1 MKTSFLGIRDIPN
14 GTVETIYNKVV
25 EMLMEANLDLKHK
38 LTGNNSFM
46 IYYCT
51 NTSLLLETN
60 LFLHFLSLN
69 KDKFYICTTH
79 VC

>member
-14 GTVETIYNKVV
+14 GTAETIYNKVV

-38 LTGNNSFM
+38 LTGNNSFI

-60 LFLHFLSLN
+60 LFLHSF
-69 KDKFYICTTH
+69 IT
-79 VC
+79 